1 MDKNKILEDS
11 ERIINDIIKILNNQF
26 NELKKSGY
34 GEQKISDLK
43 RGLVQKNGIYIPLS
57 SIDHRILFDGY
68 ETSLLE
74 TYIELYDNLF
84 KKWNESFA
92 QFALRT
98 LAEIGF
104 TKTQILFDKNI
115 DIKEKNKYK
124 LLLWLADYASMS
136 GENPKYKI
144 TYNKLLKEYQNLLTV
159 RELAFYTSLINQPI
173 SQTPLENYE
182 SLKKARSKI
191 NDLQS
196 TLYSKTKTSTVF
208 RKINIVALFSSFS
221 HILHGNVLLIKDILE
236 LKRPDAQKLR
246 IYWALLLTGINVIN
260 QIGIYLKDADMN
272 TSIDKITKDFTELS
286 EQVKNNW
293 SSL

>member
-1 MDKNKILEDS
+1 MDKGKIFEDS
-11 ERIINDIIKILNNQF
+11 ERIINDIIRVLNSQYK
-26 NELKKSGY
+26 ELEKSGY
-34 GEQKISDLK
+34 GEQRASDLEQ
-43 RGLVQKNGIYIPLS
+43 GLVQKNGIYIPLS

-74 TYIELYDNLF
+74 TYIELYSNLF
-84 KKWNESFA
+84 KKWDESFA

-98 LAEIGF
+98 LAEIGIA
-104 TKTQILFDKNI
+104 KTQILFDENI

-144 TYNKLLKEYQNLLTV
+144 TYDKLLKEYKNLLT
-159 RELAFYTSLINQPI
+159 EKEFIFYNNLINQLS

-191 NDLQS
+191 NDFQS
-196 TLYSKTKTSTVF
+196 ILYSKTKILPVF
-208 RKINIVALFSSFS
+208 RKINIVSLFSSFS
-221 HILHGNVLLIKDILE
+221 HILHGNVLLLRDILK
-236 LKRPDAQKLR
+236 LKRPDAQKMR

-260 QIGIYLKDADMN
+260 QIGAYLKDTN
-272 TSIDKITKDFTELS
+272 INVSINKTTKDFIKIS
-286 EQVKNNW
+286 EQVKNSW
-293 SSL
+293 SSI